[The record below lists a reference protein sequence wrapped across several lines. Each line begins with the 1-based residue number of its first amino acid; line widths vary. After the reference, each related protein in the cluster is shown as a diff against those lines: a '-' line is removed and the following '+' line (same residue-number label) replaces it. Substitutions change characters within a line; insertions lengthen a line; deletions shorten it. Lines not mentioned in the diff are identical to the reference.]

1 MTGAAELESMAVF
14 KQNAELRRQDDLLA
28 LEAKIEASQHLLADL
43 EARIG
48 QLREHQVD
56 LRPSLSL
63 LRQCQFSLL
72 LLYDT
77 RDRLRRDI
85 DGIKSPGPRI
95 VAMERLKTEGPELR
109 QAAEPKL

>member
-1 MTGAAELESMAVF
+1 MLSCGDRTTCSPSRPKSKRASICWPIW
-14 KQNAELRRQDDLLA
+14 RRGS
-28 LEAKIEASQHLLADL
+28 ASYASTRWTCGH
-43 EARIG
+43 
-48 QLREHQVD
+48 
-56 LRPSLSL
+56 LSL

-85 DGIKSPGPRI
+85 DSIKSPGPRI